1 VNVAGSN
8 VMGLASQ
15 ASGTLGRG
23 IHMEEM
29 ETEAG
34 TLDRRQFLKVAAVGG
49 AAAIAGAT
57 LLAACSSSTRDAAAA
72 GGHAATSRANNKA
85 KLSEFTAYDP
95 AAPAGSV
102 PKNLP
107 RSVALFTP
115 VANEYYKQIS
125 DNIAAA
131 CKARGLDYQLVV
143 SETDPVRGVDQIS
156 QALQRGV
163 GGVIVQPDDAK
174 GQAVVLQKAI
184 DAGVHVTFFTT
195 PPATA
200 QTMADQYA
208 LGYGQ
213 GRGAVDWIN
222 ANMGGRAQVCNFTL
236 DHIEA
241 LIPRRLGTEAAFKE
255 GGAGIELVESL
266 ELVDISQD
274 EGFKFAST
282 LLQKNPDI
290 NVWIGPDDTVLGVD
304 AYLTSKGKKPATDK
318 IYASGLNGSVA
329 GQDAVS
335 KGTFVRDTWAFNDP
349 LIAYGYGQFI
359 ADWLEGK
366 SVPQVYQV
374 TARKLASKGEVVAF
388 RAATSDPSGSFKD
401 YRNGKNSAAKLWGNV
416 TYDTRD
422 QYIRNIITGG

>member
-1 VNVAGSN
+1 
-8 VMGLASQ
+8 
-15 ASGTLGRG
+15 
-23 IHMEEM
+23 MEEM

-34 TLDRRQFLKVAAVGG
+34 KLGRRKFLKVAAAGG
-49 AAAIAGAT
+49 AVVVAGT
-57 LLAACSSSTRDAAAA
+57 TLAACSSAKKDDAASTDAAAGSA
-72 GGHAATSRANNKA
+72 AAVGGPNNKS

-95 AAPAGSV
+95 AAAAGSA
-102 PKNLP
+102 PANLP
-107 RSVALFTP
+107 KSVAYFTP

-125 DNIAAA
+125 DNIANA
-131 CKARGLDYQLVV
+131 CKARGLDYQFIV
-143 SETDPVRGVDQIS
+143 SETDPVKGVDQIS
-156 QALQRGV
+156 QALQKGV

-184 DAGVHVTFFTT
+184 DAGVHVTFFVT

-208 LGYGQ
+208 LGYDQ
-213 GRGAVDWIN
+213 GKGAVEWIN
-222 ANMGGRAQVCNFTL
+222 ANMGGKAKVCNFIL

-241 LIPRRLGTEAAFKE
+241 LIPRRLGTEAALKE

-266 ELVDISQD
+266 ELVDINQD

-290 NVWIGPDDTVLGVD
+290 NVWIGPDDTVLGVN
-304 AYLTSKGKKPATDK
+304 AFLKSKGKKPATDK

-349 LIAYGYGQFI
+349 LISFGYGQFI

-374 TARKLASKGEVVAF
+374 TATKLASKAEVTAF
-388 RAATSDPSGSFKD
+388 RAATADPSGSFED
-401 YRNGKNSAAKLWGNV
+401 YKAGKNTAAKLWGNIS
-416 TYDTRD
+416 YDTKD

>member
-1 VNVAGSN
+1 
-8 VMGLASQ
+8 MDD
-15 ASGTLGRG
+15 
-23 IHMEEM
+23 M

-34 TLDRRQFLKVAAVGG
+34 KRGRRTFLKAAAVGG
-49 AAAIAGAT
+49 AAAIAGPA
-57 LLAACSSSTRDAAAA
+57 LLAACSSPRHDAAEAGGDAAARRPNN
-72 GGHAATSRANNKA
+72 RAR
-85 KLSEFTAYDP
+85 LSEFTAYDP

-102 PKNLP
+102 PKDLP
-107 RSVALFTP
+107 KSVAFFTP
-115 VANEYYKQIS
+115 VANEYFKQIS

-143 SETDPVRGVDQIS
+143 SESDPVRGVDQIS

-208 LGYGQ
+208 LGHGQ

-222 ANMGGRAQVCNFTL
+222 SHMGGKAKVCNFIL

-241 LIPRRLGTEAAFKE
+241 LIPRRLGTEAALRE

-266 ELVDISQD
+266 ELVDINQD
-274 EGFKFAST
+274 EGFRFAST

-290 NVWIGPDDTVLGVD
+290 NVWLGPDDTVLGVD
-304 AYLTSKGKKPATDK
+304 AYLTSKGKKPATEK
-318 IYASGLNGSVA
+318 VYASGLNGSVA
-329 GQDAVS
+329 VQDAVS
-335 KGTFVRDTWAFNDP
+335 RGTFVRDTWAFNDP

-374 TARKLASKGEVVAF
+374 TATKLASRDEVVAF

-401 YRNGKNSAAKLWGNV
+401 YKHGKNPAAKLWGNI